1 MSESDSFEVLRKAGR
16 YNLSHLKGKKYGKG
30 LAMDKIKSKRSKHT
44 ITKHS
49 KKIKNLS
56 FEF

>member
-1 MSESDSFEVLRKAGR
+1 MNESDSFELLKKAGR
-16 YNLSHLKGKKYGKG
+16 YKLSHLKGKKYGKG
-30 LAMDKIKSKRSKHT
+30 LAVDKIKRERSKHT